1 MKALAMNHLVDPREE
16 IFAALG
22 TSLDGVGLVQPVSV
36 LICMYERPDTTA
48 SGIILTDKHRE
59 EDRYQGKCGLVL
71 AMGAMAFKDDEDHQ
85 WGEDRPKV
93 GDWVMVRV
101 GDTFPFMINE
111 RTCRLV
117 HEKDVRLVL
126 PHPDLVY

>member
-1 MKALAMNHLVDPREE
+1 MQHLVDPREE

-22 TSLDGVGLVQPVSV
+22 QSLDGVSLVQPVSV

-48 SGIILTDKHRE
+48 SGIVITDRQRE
-59 EDRYQGKCGLVL
+59 EDRYQGKVGLVL
-71 AMGAMAFKDDEDHQ
+71 SMGHLAFRDDEDHQ
-85 WGEDRPKV
+85 WGDERPKI
-93 GDWVMVRV
+93 GDWVAVRV

-117 HEKDVRLVL
+117 HEKDVRMVL
-126 PHPDLVY
+126 PNPDLMY